1 MADLAADE
9 AFARRLQAEEN
20 ERSYQPLGTSGGG
33 SSGQRS
39 SEPELNPLVPRE
51 VIEQGG

>member
-20 ERSYQPLGTSGGG
+20 EQSYQSQGTSGGG

-39 SEPELNPLVPRE
+39 SQTELNPLMPRE
-51 VIEQGG
+51 AIEAGG